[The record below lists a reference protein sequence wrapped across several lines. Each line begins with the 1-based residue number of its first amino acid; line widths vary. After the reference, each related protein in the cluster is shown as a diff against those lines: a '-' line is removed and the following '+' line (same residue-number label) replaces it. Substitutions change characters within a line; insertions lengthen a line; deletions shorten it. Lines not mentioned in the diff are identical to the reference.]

1 VGAVVWLASEAM
13 FFGGLFA
20 AWFFLRG
27 ETDVWPPEGVELEVG
42 RTLLATLVLVASS
55 FTMHAGHRAAER
67 HREELAT
74 RWVLLTALLGAIFLS
89 NQALEWANLAFEVSS
104 HAYGT
109 MFYVLTGFHG
119 LHVLGGIVLMLTVVG
134 ATTGRSRMHLD
145 DPLLV
150 TSYYWH
156 FVDVVWVA
164 MFLVVYVLS

>member
-1 VGAVVWLASEAM
+1 M

-27 ETDVWPPEGVELEVG
+27 ESAVWPPEGVHLDVP
-42 RTLLATLVLVASS
+42 RTAIATLVLVASS
-55 FTMHAGHRAAER
+55 FTMHAGHKASER
-67 HREELAT
+67 HQEALAV
-74 RWVLLTALLGAIFLS
+74 RWVLLTAFLAALFLL
-89 NQALEWANLAFEVSS
+89 NQALEWSELDFSVSS

-109 MFYVLTGFHG
+109 AFYVLTGFHG
-119 LHVLGGIVLMLTVVG
+119 LHVLAGVVLMLTVVG

-145 DPLLV
+145 EPLLV

-164 MFLVVYVLS
+164 MFLALYVVG